1 MPVCA
6 SDSDTNTTCMLKCD
20 NTINLFLCLQ
30 WKMAAAEIEIE
41 CSYCWLKGEDFLEP
55 TVLPCQHL
63 ACKKCV
69 IGHYEHNNRT
79 IIRCP
84 NCQ

>member
-1 MPVCA
+1 MIAVNHTMATRNQCKC
-6 SDSDTNTTCMLKCD
+6 TTTCVAFIAER
-20 NTINLFLCLQ
+20 T
-30 WKMAAAEIEIE
+30 MAAAEIEIG
-41 CSYCWLKGEDFLEP
+41 CSYCGLKGDDFLEP

-84 NCQ
+84 SCQ